1 MAPDVP
7 YVTTET
13 GGLRAWVDGY
23 VLSEHGGSVYCL
35 SIFGAVGAVQ
45 AVSATLVSGKTILLW
60 EREELGSQLYRQ
72 WGQIKYRMI
81 SKRLPSSK
89 MLSMVILI
97 DSAML
102 SDDQDFLIITKKEN
116 PKDLLYRNL
125 VHRSEMP
132 LHPNWKEWLWATFK
146 HFEWITVLKG
156 YRMHGYS
163 ISYADD
169 DLADALESGIKTGRI
184 PEVNNGAVR
193 IAD

>member
-13 GGLRAWVDGY
+13 GGLKAWVDGY
-23 VLSEHGGSVYCL
+23 VFSEHGGSVYCL

-45 AVSATLVSGKTILLW
+45 AVSATLVSGNIIELW
-60 EREELGSQLYRQ
+60 EMDNLGKNLYRQ
-72 WGQIKYRMI
+72 WGKVKYRMI

-102 SDDQDFLIITKKEN
+102 SDDQDFMIITKKEN

-132 LHPNWKEWLWATFK
+132 LHASWKEWLWATFK
-146 HFEWITVLKG
+146 HFEWMTVLQG

-163 ISYADD
+163 ISFTDD
-169 DLADALESGIKTGRI
+169 DLADALEKGIKSGRI
-184 PEVNNGAVR
+184 PEINGAVR
-193 IAD
+193 ITD

>member
-1 MAPDVP
+1 MASDVP

-23 VLSEHGGSVYCL
+23 VLGEHGGSVYCL

-45 AVSATLVSGKTILLW
+45 AVSASLVSGKKVQLW
-60 EREELGSQLYRQ
+60 EKDDLGKDLYRQ

-102 SDDQDFLIITKKEN
+102 SDDQDFMIITKKGN

-132 LHPNWKEWLWATFK
+132 LHPHWKEWLWATFK
-146 HFEWITVLKG
+146 HFEWITVLEG

-169 DLADALESGIKTGRI
+169 DLADALEVGIKTGRI
-184 PEVNNGAVR
+184 PE
-193 IAD
+193 I